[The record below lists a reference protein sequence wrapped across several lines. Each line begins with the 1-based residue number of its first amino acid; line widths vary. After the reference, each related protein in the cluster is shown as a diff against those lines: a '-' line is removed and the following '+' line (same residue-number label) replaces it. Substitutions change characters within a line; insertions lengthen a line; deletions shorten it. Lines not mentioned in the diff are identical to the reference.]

1 MKKIKIKL
9 HVIDDEALMVEF
21 EGKTM
26 KEIKEE
32 YGTEIEEAKY
42 LVADGTVTEEE
53 YNNIL
58 KALYSPKLWEEYY
71 RKVGE

>member
-26 KEIKEE
+26 KEIKDE
-32 YGTEIEEAKY
+32 YETEIEEAKY
-42 LVADGTVTEEE
+42 LKADDTVTEAQ
-53 YNNIL
+53 YFDIL
-58 KALYSPKLWEEYY
+58 RALYE
-71 RKVGE
+71 V